1 MGRMSLQELVAAEF
15 AIETTYLNTAS
26 IGVPPARTLE
36 AMRSES
42 EEWARGR
49 ASAKA
54 YDLVVAAARES
65 FARIAGT
72 SPERVA
78 IGTNAST
85 EVGLVAGSL
94 PAGAEVV
101 MAEGDF
107 SSLIQP
113 FAGRDD
119 LALRL
124 VPLDDVADAV
134 RPGTALV
141 AVSAA
146 QSADGRVADL
156 AAIRAAAS
164 AHGALTLIDATQA
177 LGWMPISADEWD
189 YVVCNTYKW
198 LLCPRGV
205 SFLVVS
211 PRGAERVRPAY
222 AGWYAG
228 DDPWENCYGPVR
240 LAADARRFDASP
252 IWMAFVGAVQSLAL
266 IEEIGIARIGAH
278 DLALADRFRAGLAE
292 LGHEPVGGRSAIVA
306 VADLGHVADR
316 LDAAD
321 VKVAVRAG
329 GLRASFHLYNTIGDV
344 DRTLDV
350 LAGALVGPATRP

>member
-1 MGRMSLQELVAAEF
+1 MSLQDLVDAEF
-15 AIETTYLNTAS
+15 AVETTYLNTAS

-36 AMRSES
+36 AIRSAH

-49 ASAKA
+49 ASARA
-54 YDLVVAAARES
+54 YDAVVAAARES
-65 FARIAGT
+65 FARLVGT
-72 SPERVA
+72 GPERVA
-78 IGTNAST
+78 IGTTAST

-94 PAGAEVV
+94 PAGADVV

-107 SSLIQP
+107 SSLIEP
-113 FAGRDD
+113 FAVRDD
-119 LALRL
+119 LTLRL

-156 AAIRAAAS
+156 AAIRAAAG
-164 AHGALTLIDATQA
+164 AHEALTLIDATQA
-177 LGWMPISADEWD
+177 LGWMELPAGEWD

-211 PRGAERVRPAY
+211 PRGAELMRPAY

-240 LAADARRFDASP
+240 LADDARRFDASP
-252 IWMAFVGAVQSLAL
+252 VWMAFVGAAQSLGL
-266 IEEIGIARIGAH
+266 VEEIGIGRIGAH
-278 DLALADRFRAGLAE
+278 DLALAERFRSGLTA
-292 LGHEPVGGRSAIVA
+292 LGYEPVAGDSAIVT
-306 VADLGHVADR
+306 VPGLGHVADR

-329 GLRASFHLYNTIGDV
+329 GLRASFHLYNTIRDV

-350 LAGALVGPATRP
+350 LAGAVVGQHARQ

>member
-1 MGRMSLQELVAAEF
+1 MSLHDLVRTEF
-15 AIETTYLNTAS
+15 AVETTYLNTAS

-36 AMRSES
+36 ALRSAE

-49 ASAKA
+49 ASARA
-54 YDLVVAAARES
+54 YDTLVVAARES
-65 FARIAGT
+65 FARLVGVG
-72 SPERVA
+72 PERVA
-78 IGTNAST
+78 IGANAST

-101 MAEGDF
+101 LAEGDF

-113 FAGRDD
+113 FAGRPD
-119 LALRL
+119 LTLRM

-134 RPGTALV
+134 RPSTAMV

-156 AAIRAAAS
+156 AAIRAAAG
-164 AHGALTLIDATQA
+164 AHDALTLIDATQA
-177 LGWMPISADEWD
+177 LGWMPVSAGSWD

-198 LLCPRGV
+198 LLSPRGV

-211 PRGAERVRPAY
+211 PRGAEVLRPAY

-240 LAADARRFDASP
+240 LAANARRFDASP
-252 IWMAFVGAVQSLAL
+252 IWLAFAGAVPSLAL
-266 IEEIGIARIGAH
+266 IEEIGIAQIGAH
-278 DLALADRFRAGLAE
+278 DLALAERFRAGLTA
-292 LGHEPVGGRSAIVA
+292 LGYEPVGGDSAIVA
-306 VADLGHVADR
+306 VPGLGHVADR
-316 LDAAD
+316 LEEAD
-321 VKVAVRAG
+321 VKVAARAG
-329 GLRASFHLYNTIGDV
+329 GLRASFHLYNTISDV

-350 LAGALVGPATRP
+350 LASALVGQRPRA

>member
-1 MGRMSLQELVAAEF
+1 
-15 AIETTYLNTAS
+15 
-26 IGVPPARTLE
+26 
-36 AMRSES
+36 MRSAH

-49 ASAKA
+49 ASAPA
-54 YDLVVAAARES
+54 YDAVVAAARAS
-65 FARIAGT
+65 FARLVGT
-72 SPERVA
+72 GPERVA
-78 IGTNAST
+78 IGTTAST

-101 MAEGDF
+101 VAEGDF

-113 FAGRDD
+113 FAGRGD
-119 LALRL
+119 LALRT
-124 VPLDDVADAV
+124 VPLDDVAAAV

-164 AHGALTLIDATQA
+164 AHGALTLIDATQS
-177 LGWMPISADEWD
+177 LGWMPLSADHWD

-211 PRGAERVRPAY
+211 PRGAELLRPAY

-228 DDPWENCYGPVR
+228 EDPWDNCYGPVR
-240 LAADARRFDASP
+240 LADDARRFDASP
-252 IWMAFVGAVQSLAL
+252 IWIAFVGAVQSLAL
-266 IEEIGIARIGAH
+266 IEEAGIAQIGAH
-278 DLALADRFRAGLAE
+278 DLALAERFRAGLTD
-292 LGHEPVGGRSAIVA
+292 LGYEPVRGNSAIVA
-306 VADLGHVADR
+306 VRGLGHVADR

-321 VKVAVRAG
+321 VKVAIRAG

-350 LAGALVGPATRP
+350 LASALVGRQARR